1 MIGTTILFGCI
12 ITLGML
18 FLILGVLRIA
28 EEYYMDIILIFLSST
43 IFTLSGYQC
52 LITEALLEFE
62 FLGLFLVLLGVI
74 SALYGVVRIF
84 DVAIE
89 DFGWYSNEFDRDA
102 NR

>member
-1 MIGTTILFGCI
+1 MIGTTILFGCM
-12 ITLGML
+12 ITLAIC
-18 FLILGVLRIA
+18 FLLLGILKIA

-52 LITEALLEFE
+52 YITDALLEFE